1 MFKVEVTKPGDM
13 FRQLA
18 QSQTFA
24 KEIRQALAAT
34 AREALGDV
42 RAALTSGGRSGREY
56 SGRQQ
61 RFRGRKASRQL
72 GGLISNKQSFQIGK
86 YRASAPGEAPANVTG
101 TLAAALKAG
110 IGKKS
115 DGTRAYVI
123 VRSRSG
129 FYGRFLEKGGKNL
142 AKRPFLQP
150 VENKYEAIFEARA
163 QAVLENARKRING

>member
-13 FRQLA
+13 FRQMA
-18 QSQTFA
+18 QSQTFQ
-24 KEIRQALAAT
+24 KEIKLALLAT
-34 AREALGDV
+34 ARDAMGDV

-61 RFRGRKASRQL
+61 RYRARKMSKLLTATL
-72 GGLISNKQSFQIGK
+72 GVKQSFQLGK

-110 IGKKS
+110 VGKKS

-129 FYGRFLEKGGKNL
+129 FYGRFLEKGSKNIS
-142 AKRPFLQP
+142 KRPFLLP
-150 VENKYEAIFEARA
+150 VENKYEAVLEARII
-163 QAVLENARKRING
+163 AVTEALKNRING